1 MSSSLEGVRVLD
13 LSRLAAGNMISH
25 MLADHG
31 ADVIKVERPE
41 KGDDLRTWKVNNIS
55 HWWHV
60 YSRNKRS
67 LSLNIKTKQ
76 GTEILK
82 KLISTADV
90 FIENFVPGTLEKWG
104 YTKEVFDSLNS
115 NLILV
120 RISGWGQTGLY
131 KNFPVYGSLVEGM
144 SGFAS
149 MTGEENQGPLLPPT
163 ALADMISGLSGVS
176 AIMFAL
182 FAQKNEKAK
191 SQTIDLSLFEP
202 LFSIIGPWAA
212 HYKITGE
219 LPKKMG
225 NKSPVA
231 SPRNIYKTKDNKYV
245 SLSASMQTMWE
256 KLAKV
261 IKREDLIDNE
271 LFLDNEKRVKN
282 QNILDPIIEEFMSK
296 YNQKELL
303 EIFEKSVEA
312 NLIQPTFVT
321 EYPVEVSPLSRRN
334 NENPSIADRFEL
346 FIGGKEIANGFCE
359 LNDPDDQ
366 AERFK
371 EQVKAKADGDDEAM
385 GYDEDYITALEH
397 GMPPAVGVGV
407 GVDRLVMMLTN
418 QSSIRDVILFPQL
431 KS

>member
-1 MSSSLEGVRVLD
+1 MSSSLEGVRILD

-82 KLISTADV
+82 KLISTANV

-104 YTKEVFDSLNS
+104 YTKEVFDSLNP

-131 KNFPVYGSLVEGM
+131 KNFPGYGSLVEGM

-182 FAQKNEKAK
+182 FAQKNKK
-191 SQTIDLSLFEP
+191 VKGQTIDLSLFEP
-202 LFSIIGPWAA
+202 MFSIIGPWAA

-261 IKREDLIDNE
+261 IKREDLIANE

-296 YNQKELL
+296 YNQQELL
-303 EIFEKSVEA
+303 EIFEQNGVTVGPVLDISDLVEHPYIKDREILI
-312 NLIQPTFVT
+312 NLNTKYDGEIPMHNVF
-321 EYPVEVSPLSRRN
+321 PRLS
-334 NENPSIADRFEL
+334 ETQ
-346 FIGGKEIANGFCE
+346 GKIN
-359 LNDPDDQ
+359 
-366 AERFK
+366 R
-371 EQVKAKADGDDEAM
+371 EA
-385 GYDEDYITALEH
+385 
-397 GMPPAVGVGV
+397 
-407 GVDRLVMMLTN
+407 
-418 QSSIRDVILFPQL
+418 PQL
-431 KS
+431 GQDNKDILSEIGYSKDEISTLEKNKII